1 MFVPSWKSDPRPSSD
16 GNQPPRCSTPLPLP
30 DTGQPDHPSFP
41 PSPLDPRHDPEQPD
55 EAVPQPTKEDLFEC
69 LVRRLVSVE
78 SRLVSMGFQPH
89 IAQQATERAE
99 AAAVDAICSGFAQT
113 MTTPGRRAWLHT
125 VARHAALTLLRRKQ
139 TVSLPDG
146 DVIPATQGRDEQ
158 DFNMIL
164 KALKKMPP
172 DLGAVIVDVYVE
184 GLSGREAAERLGI
197 PEATFRR
204 RKALAINRLRTIV
217 DQLSRD
223 S

>member
-1 MFVPSWKSDPRPSSD
+1 M
-16 GNQPPRCSTPLPLP
+16 
-30 DTGQPDHPSFP
+30 P
-41 PSPLDPRHDPEQPD
+41 PSPLDPRHDPD
-55 EAVPQPTKEDLFEC
+55 AADDSAVPQPTKEDLFEC

-78 SRLVSMGFQPH
+78 SRLVGMGFSPH
-89 IAQQATERAE
+89 IAEQATERAE

-125 VARHAALTLLRRKQ
+125 VARNAALTLLRRKQ

-146 DVIPATQGRDEQ
+146 DVLPARQATDDAQ

-164 KALKKMPP
+164 NALNKMPP
-172 DLGAVIVDVYVE
+172 DLGAVIVAVYIE
-184 GLSGREAAERLGI
+184 GLSGREAAERMGI